1 MSNGFL
7 ITTFFARRTRR
18 ARIAFAAAAMM
29 LGVAML
35 ARPAAAREPK
45 PIPWDPITAEATD
58 LLSQYIRINTTNP
71 PGNEIDAANLL
82 KGKFTAD
89 GIPSVI
95 YKPAPGRAVI
105 AARLRGTGK
114 HRKTIVLLSHM
125 DVVPAEAKDWRVDPF
140 SGIVKDGEVWG
151 RGALDDKGPGVAQL
165 MALLAIKRAGILL
178 DRDVLFLAT
187 GDEETGGKL
196 GAGWIAE
203 HQRDLL
209 ADAGY
214 VLNEGGEIRLES
226 DGHRVYAVAVTEKTP
241 LWIRLTASGPSGHA
255 STPPEQTAVS
265 RLIRALNKL
274 LGYQQPIKIEPVVER
289 EFRRRGALDHRP
301 GGSRDLRKALKD
313 PAFAR
318 QFLSVPTQAAMVRN
332 TITPTVIAA
341 GQKTNVIP
349 STAYAE
355 IDCRLLP
362 SEDALDLLH
371 NIRQTIADDSIRIEE
386 ILNFPAAAS
395 PEKSDL
401 MTAIQ
406 TLASRHDAK
415 AMVIPTMLT
424 GFTDSHYFRQLGLI
438 AYGFTPLEI
447 APEQERTVHGAN
459 ERVSIS
465 NLRGAIERTAAL
477 LRIMGGR

>member
-1 MSNGFL
+1 MSNSFL
-7 ITTFFARRTRR
+7 ITTFAKRTRH
-18 ARIAFAAAAMM
+18 ARIAFASAAMM
-29 LGVAML
+29 LGIAML
-35 ARPAAAREPK
+35 ERPAEARDPK
-45 PIPWDPITAEATD
+45 PIPWDQITAEATD
-58 LLSQYIRINTTNP
+58 LLSQYIRINTINP

-82 KGKFTAD
+82 KGKLTAD
-89 GIPSVI
+89 GIPSIV

-125 DVVPAEAKDWRVDPF
+125 DVVPAEAKDWQVDPF

-151 RGALDDKGPGVAQL
+151 RGALDDKGPGVIQL
-165 MALLAIKRAGILL
+165 MAMLAIKRAGILL
-178 DRDVLFLAT
+178 DRDILFLAT

-226 DGHRVYAVAVTEKTP
+226 DGRRVYAVAVTEKSP
-241 LWIRLTASGPSGHA
+241 LWIRLTATGPSGHA
-255 STPPEQTAVS
+255 STPPDQTAVS

-274 LGYQQPIKIEPVVER
+274 VGYQQPIKIEPVVER
-289 EFRRRGALDHRP
+289 EFRRRGALDHRS
-301 GGSRDLRKALKD
+301 GASRDLRKALKD

-341 GQKTNVIP
+341 GQKINVIP
-349 STAYAE
+349 STAYTE

-362 SEDALDLLH
+362 GENALEFLH
-371 NIRQTIADDSIRIEE
+371 NIRGLIADDSVRIEE
-386 ILNFPAAAS
+386 ILNFPAVSS

-401 MTAIQ
+401 MTAIH
-406 TLASRHDAK
+406 TLASRRDAK
-415 AMVIPTMLT
+415 APVIPTMLT

-447 APEQERTVHGAN
+447 TQEQERTEHGAN
-459 ERVSIS
+459 ERVSIN
-465 NLRGAIERTAAL
+465 NLRGAIERTVAL